1 MRKDI
6 LKQWDDLADSIGT
19 DRTSMI
25 HNAVQI
31 YELFLTN
38 QLNGNKQ
45 ESIIEQIEQVR
56 ILIEG
61 MQHKE
66 DQLLQEQHEI
76 EETFNNID
84 IGDIEDFNIVSD
96 RILELLQNW
105 GSLQS
110 DTISLHLK
118 YPGWIVWTVLNK
130 LKARKKVKVNNGE
143 WMLF

>member
-1 MRKDI
+1 M
-6 LKQWDDLADSIGT
+6 KQWDDLADSIGT